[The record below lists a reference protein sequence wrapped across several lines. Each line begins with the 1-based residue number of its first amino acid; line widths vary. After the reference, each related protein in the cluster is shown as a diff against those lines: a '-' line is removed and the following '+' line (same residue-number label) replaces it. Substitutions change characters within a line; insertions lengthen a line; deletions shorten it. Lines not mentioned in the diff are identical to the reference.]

1 MRYYDLKIYD
11 GVTGRVWAVSQSG
24 DFILGKSKTSFSS
37 LRADGSVNPSAL
49 NLELDVP
56 VIPFNTPQGKGTL
69 RVWGVP
75 LLALSHAA
83 NLNGALFELRAGMSA
98 GLPLANP
105 GQAGLIVKGQVFQ
118 AFGNWQGINQT
129 LDLVLFPSAAS
140 EKLDIAFQWNPGEP
154 LSTAL
159 SATFAQA
166 FPGFSAS
173 VAVSENL
180 TTRTPERGH
189 WTTLA
194 QFAKYVNRV
203 TRVIGQQSIGAT
215 YGGVFVTVQG
225 TTVQAFD
232 SVGTV
237 RPVVTQLAFQDF
249 IGQPTWIGP
258 TTINYKNVMRADVAV
273 GSYIRFPAGIISP
286 YAITTAA
293 AAYPNAP
300 ARSKLVFDGR
310 FQVVEVHHFGNFRQA
325 DPDSWVTT
333 FNAVSVSAQA
343 PQYIAGPNV
352 ATLRGVA

>member
-11 GVTGRVWAVSQSG
+11 GVTGRVWSVGNSG
-24 DFILGKSKTSFSS
+24 DFALGSARTSFSS
-37 LRADGSVNPSAL
+37 QRPDGSYNSSAL
-49 NLELDVP
+49 NIELDMP
-56 VIPFNTPQGKGTL
+56 VYPFNTPQGKAVV

-83 NLNGALFELRAGMSA
+83 NLNGALFELRGGMTT

-105 GQAGLIVKGQVFQ
+105 AQAGLLVKGQIFQ
-118 AFGNWQGINQT
+118 AFGNWQGVNQT
-129 LDLVLFPSAAS
+129 LDLVLFPSAAA
-140 EKLDIAFQWNPGEP
+140 EQLDIAFQWNPGEP

-203 TRVIGQQSIGAT
+203 TRVIGQKALGAS
-215 YGGVFVTVQG
+215 YGGVYITVQG

-237 RPVVTQLAFQDF
+237 RPVVKQLAFQDF

-258 TTINYKNVMRADVAV
+258 TTINYKNVMRADLAV
-273 GSYIRFPAGIISP
+273 GSYVLFPTGIISP

-293 AAYPNAP
+293 AAYPNTP
-300 ARSKLVFDGR
+300 ARTKTIFNGK
-310 FQVVEVHHFGNFRQA
+310 FQIIEIHHFGNFRQA

-333 FNAVSVSAQA
+333 FSATADLNVA

-352 ATLRGVA
+352 AVLRGVA

>member
-24 DFILGKSKTSFSS
+24 DFMLGNSKTSFSS

-83 NLNGALFELRAGMSA
+83 NLNGALFELRGGMSA

-105 GQAGLIVKGQVFQ
+105 DQAGLIVKGQVFQ
-118 AFGNWQGINQT
+118 AFGNWQGVNQT
-129 LDLVLFPSAAS
+129 LDLVLYPSAAT
-140 EKLDIAFQWNPGEP
+140 ERLDLAFQWNVGEP
-154 LSTAL
+154 LATAL
-159 SATFAQA
+159 RATFAQA

-173 VAVSENL
+173 IAISENL

-189 WTTLA
+189 WTSLA
-194 QFAKYVNRV
+194 QFAMYINRV
-203 TRVIGQQSIGAT
+203 TRAIGQKSMGAT
-215 YGGVFVTVQG
+215 YGGVYVTVQG
-225 TTVQAFD
+225 TTIQAFD
-232 SVGTV
+232 SGGIPTPIVK
-237 RPVVTQLAFQDF
+237 QLAFQDF
-249 IGQPTWIGP
+249 IGQPAWIK
-258 TTINYKNVMRADVAV
+258 TNTLNFKCVMRGDLAI
-273 GSYIRFPAGIISP
+273 GSFVRFPTGIASP

-293 AAYPNAP
+293 AAYPNVP
-300 ARSKLVFDGR
+300 ARSKLVFDGQ
-310 FQVVEVHHFGNFRQA
+310 FWITEVHHFGNFRQA

>member
-1 MRYYDLKIYD
+1 MRYYDLKIFD
-11 GVTGRVWAVSQSG
+11 GITGHVWSVSDSG
-24 DFILGKSKTSFSS
+24 NFALSTARTSFSS
-37 LRADGSVNPSAL
+37 LRTDGGNNPSAL
-49 NLELDVP
+49 NLEMDAPVVP
-56 VIPFNTPQGKGTL
+56 FHTPQGKCSV

-83 NLNGALFELRAGMSA
+83 NLNGALFELRGGMSA

-105 GQAGLIVKGQVFQ
+105 AQAGLIVTGQIFQ
-118 AFGNWQGINQT
+118 AFGNWQGVNQT
-129 LDLVLFPSAAS
+129 LDLVMFPAAAS
-140 EKLDIAFQWNPGEP
+140 EQLDIAFQWNAGEP

-159 SATFAQA
+159 RATFAQA

-203 TRVIGQQSIGAT
+203 TRVIGQKSLGAN
-215 YGGVFVTVQG
+215 YGGVYITVQG

-232 SVGTV
+232 SVGVV

-258 TTINYKNVMRADVAV
+258 TTINYKNVMRADIAV
-273 GSYIRFPAGIISP
+273 GSFVRFPAGIVSP
-286 YAITTAA
+286 YALTTAA

-300 ARSKLVFDGR
+300 ARSKIVFDGK

-333 FNAVSVSAQA
+333 FNAVATSQA
-343 PQYIAGPNV
+343 IPQYIAGPNV
-352 ATLRGVA
+352 ATLQGVA